1 MIGRADGQLVL
12 VPRRRAHPS
21 GLNAETPDI
30 FTDYF
35 QQEGGKTTKNVV
47 WGGKKTNK
55 GNQNKSM
62 ILSFRQA
69 ARAEKQA
76 LVRKLDSSSRL
87 ATAMKAEA
95 EIHAVQLEAL
105 LALKQALTTEVG
117 RDSATYIQVTPRY
130 ILINYSC

>member
-1 MIGRADGQLVL
+1 
-12 VPRRRAHPS
+12 
-21 GLNAETPDI
+21 
-30 FTDYF
+30 
-35 QQEGGKTTKNVV
+35 
-47 WGGKKTNK
+47 
-55 GNQNKSM
+55 M